1 MDIIDN
7 FSIINNQ
14 ICLNSYKLV
23 IRHYK
28 DIDKKEFVDK
38 DYYVND
44 DRLIELETQIIPK
57 HKLLELISKVKLDNE
72 QYSYMSG
79 LEVKTQDFNKEINEI
94 ASYGS
99 KEAYE
104 ASLPEYTDEFMLD
117 IDVRVAM
124 MEHGRSYGLCKKIV
138 AVGKMSKEKMLEKF
152 DVLVL
157 SGGLTDDDYKELV
170 AQINNLS
177 E

>member
-57 HKLLELISKVKLDNE
+57 HQLLELISKVKLDNE

-104 ASLPEYTDEFMLD
+104 ASLLEYTDEFMLD
-117 IDVRVAM
+117 VDVRVAM
-124 MEHGRSYGLCKKIV
+124 
-138 AVGKMSKEKMLEKF
+138 LEM
-152 DVLVL
+152 
-157 SGGLTDDDYKELV
+157 GITE
-170 AQINNLS
+170 
-177 E
+177 

>member
-1 MDIIDN
+1 MFKSN
-7 FSIINNQ
+7 
-14 ICLNSYKLV
+14 
-23 IRHYK
+23 
-28 DIDKKEFVDK
+28 FVDK
-38 DYYVND
+38 HMLMSIQSTERLNNPYTWLEGIKLRTND
-44 DRLIELETQIIPK
+44 PCT
-57 HKLLELISKVKLDNE
+57 
-72 QYSYMSG
+72 
-79 LEVKTQDFNKEINEI
+79 EI
-94 ASYGS
+94 AEIVKYGS

-117 IDVRVAM
+117 IDGRVAM
-124 MEHGRSYGLCKKIV
+124 LEMGITESEVLNMEHGRSYGLCKKIV